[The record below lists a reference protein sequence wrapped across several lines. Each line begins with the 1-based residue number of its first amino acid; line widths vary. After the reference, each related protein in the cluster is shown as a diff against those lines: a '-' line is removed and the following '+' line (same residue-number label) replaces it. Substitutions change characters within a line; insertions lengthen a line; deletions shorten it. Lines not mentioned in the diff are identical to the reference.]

1 MYKILLTALIFVSVL
16 NAQIRIVNS
25 DGLNFKCLT
34 ASFYEP
40 KMGLMKY
47 FDRNG
52 LKVDIG
58 NSVDLI

>member
-34 ASFYEP
+34 ASPTPSAKKKLSSELP
-40 KMGLMKY
+40 IKL
-47 FDRNG
+47 
-52 LKVDIG
+52 VD
-58 NSVDLI
+58 